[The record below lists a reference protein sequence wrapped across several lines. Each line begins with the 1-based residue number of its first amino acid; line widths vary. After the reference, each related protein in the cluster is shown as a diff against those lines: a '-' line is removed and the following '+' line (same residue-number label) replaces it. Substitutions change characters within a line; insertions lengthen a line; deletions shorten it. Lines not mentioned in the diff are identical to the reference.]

1 VSATGLTE
9 ADIVAVLKAFRSY
22 ADRNGTYQ
30 RRTLQACLKEVGLL
44 NQAMMVCYA
53 ARETL
58 ARVGLLGQLAAIFER
73 QEAVWAD
80 IQESFQLMADNA
92 EFLSKT
98 MKEVQAHPHDP

>member
-1 VSATGLTE
+1 MSATGLTE
-9 ADIVAVLKAFRSY
+9 ADIVTVLKAFRSY
-22 ADRNGTYQ
+22 SDRNGTYQ

-53 ARETL
+53 ARESL

-80 IQESFQLMADNA
+80 LQECFQLMADNSQ
-92 EFLSKT
+92 FLSDTIK
-98 MKEVQAHPHDP
+98 KVDNHAP